1 MEKTVFLSDLDVL
14 AGYSSEFSSFGNDYL
29 YAHLTRS
36 GLKERIGES
45 PVRVNGLTI
54 LLTVGGEMEVD
65 VNLSRCVVKENT
77 LLTAGP
83 DSLIYL
89 RAVGEGEPDGYLLV
103 ISPDFMRDIN
113 LDVNLL
119 YSVKFTPDP
128 VPTMVLTD
136 EEVRLIKSYFDLI
149 HFNTLNN
156 ADALYVRGI
165 SRNLIAAAVYQLMQF
180 VKNHQGERV
189 KNDRQRSRRSNYVKD
204 FMSLVHQH
212 HRQERS
218 VAFYAGKLYIT
229 PKYLSLLIKEATG
242 RSAADWIDEF
252 VILEAKN
259 LLRFSGKNV
268 QQIAYELNFSNQ
280 SSFGKYFKHIT
291 GMSPTEYQ
299 RS

>member
-1 MEKTVFLSDLDVL
+1 MERTVFLSDLEVL
-14 AGYSSEFSSFGNDYL
+14 ADYSSEFSNFGNDYL

-36 GLKERIGES
+36 GLRERVGES

-54 LLTVGGEMEVD
+54 LLNVGGEMEVE
-65 VNLSRCVVKENT
+65 VNLARCTVRENT

-83 DSLIYL
+83 DSLLYL
-89 RAVGEGEPDGYLLV
+89 RTVGEGAPDVYLLM
-103 ISPDFMRDIN
+103 ISPDFMRNIN

-128 VPTMVLTD
+128 VPTMELTAG
-136 EEVRLIKSYFDLI
+136 EVKLMKSYFDLI

-156 ADALYVRGI
+156 ADAIYVRGI

-180 VKNHQGERV
+180 VKNHQGESA

-204 FMSLVHQH
+204 FMALVHQH